1 MTDSV
6 SLPILHGANISPYVR
21 KVRVALA
28 YKGIEYNNTQ
38 QSPFGAP
45 KEFIAKSP
53 MSKIPCWEEGELI
66 LPDSSVI
73 LSYLEHRYPDPP
85 LLPAEPGPRAR
96 ALWFEEYADTRM
108 GECIPAVFF
117 QRVIMPNK
125 LNLETDEE
133 AVARLLDKAV
143 PRVLDYLSSCLGD
156 DEFMVGGGFSI
167 ADIAIT
173 SPFVN
178 FMLAGEKVD
187 ADRWPEFASYI
198 QRVHALPCY
207 AAIVKAD
214 MEGEFAQYKPEAS
227 DDARNIQGVV
237 TGSSTGLEQ
246 R

>member
-1 MTDSV
+1 MTS
-6 SLPILHGANISPYVR
+6 SEPLPILHGANISPYVR

-45 KEFIAKSP
+45 DEFVAKSP

-73 LSYLEHRYPDPP
+73 LGYLEHRYPDPP
-85 LLPAEPGPRAR
+85 LLPAEPGKRAR

-117 QRVIMPNK
+117 QRVVMPNILK
-125 LNLETDEE
+125 WETDEA
-133 AVARLLDKAV
+133 AVALLLEKKV
-143 PRVLDYLSSCLGD
+143 PEVFDYLSGCLGD
-156 DEFMVGGGFSI
+156 DEFMVGGEFSI

-187 ADRWPEFASYI
+187 ANRWPEFASYV

-207 AAIVKAD
+207 APIVKAD
-214 MEGEFAQYKPEAS
+214 LEGEFAQYRPAQFDE
-227 DDARNIQGVV
+227 D
-237 TGSSTGLEQ
+237 
-246 R
+246 

>member
-1 MTDSV
+1 MTS
-6 SLPILHGANISPYVR
+6 SEPLPILHGANISPYVR

-28 YKGIEYNNTQ
+28 HKGIEYNNTQ

-45 KEFIAKSP
+45 DEFVAKSP

-73 LSYLEHRYPDPP
+73 LGYLEHRYPDPP
-85 LLPAEPGPRAR
+85 LLPAEPGKRAR

-117 QRVIMPNK
+117 QRVVMPNILK
-125 LNLETDEE
+125 WETDEA
-133 AVARLLDKAV
+133 AVALLLEKKM
-143 PRVLDYLSSCLGD
+143 PEVLDYLSSCLGD
-156 DEFMVGGGFSI
+156 DEFMVGGEFSI

-187 ADRWPEFASYI
+187 ANRWPEFASYV

-207 AAIVKAD
+207 APIVNAD
-214 MEGEFAQYKPEAS
+214 LEGEFAQYRPEAT
-227 DDARNIQGVV
+227 DVV
-237 TGSSTGLEQ
+237 
-246 R
+246 

>member
-1 MTDSV
+1 MTNSEP
-6 SLPILHGANISPYVR
+6 LPILHGANISPYVR

-45 KEFIAKSP
+45 DEFVAKSP

-85 LLPAEPGPRAR
+85 LLSAEPGKRAR
-96 ALWFEEYADTRM
+96 ALWFEEFADTRM

-117 QRVIMPNK
+117 QRVVMPNILK
-125 LNLETDEE
+125 WETNEEVVSLLLE
-133 AVARLLDKAV
+133 KKV
-143 PRVLDYLSSCLGD
+143 PEVLDYLSGCLGD
-156 DEFMVGGGFSI
+156 DEFMVGGELSI

-187 ADRWPEFASYI
+187 ANRWPEFASYV

-207 AAIVKAD
+207 APIVKAD
-214 MEGEFAQYKPEAS
+214 LESEFAQYSPAQVDE
-227 DDARNIQGVV
+227 D
-237 TGSSTGLEQ
+237 
-246 R
+246 

>member
-1 MTDSV
+1 MTSNEP
-6 SLPILHGANISPYVR
+6 LPILHGANISPYVR

-38 QSPFGAP
+38 PSPFGAP
-45 KEFIAKSP
+45 DEFVAKSP

-73 LSYLEHRYPDPP
+73 LGYLEHRYPDPP
-85 LLPAEPGPRAR
+85 LLPAEPGKRAR

-117 QRVIMPNK
+117 QRVVMPNILK
-125 LNLETDEE
+125 WETDEA
-133 AVARLLDKAV
+133 AVALLLEKKV
-143 PRVLDYLSSCLGD
+143 PEVLDYLSSCLGD
-156 DEFMVGGGFSI
+156 DEFMVGGEFSI

-187 ADRWPEFASYI
+187 ANRWPEFASYV

-207 AAIVKAD
+207 APIVSAD
-214 MEGEFAQYKPEAS
+214 LEGEFAQYRPEAT
-227 DDARNIQGVV
+227 DVA
-237 TGSSTGLEQ
+237 
-246 R
+246 

>member
-1 MTDSV
+1 MTS
-6 SLPILHGANISPYVR
+6 SEPLPILHGANISPYVR

-28 YKGIEYNNTQ
+28 HKGIEYNNTQ

-45 KEFIAKSP
+45 DEFVAKSP

-73 LSYLEHRYPDPP
+73 LGYLEHRYPDPP
-85 LLPAEPGPRAR
+85 LLPAEPGKRAR

-117 QRVIMPNK
+117 QRVVMPNILK
-125 LNLETDEE
+125 WETDEA
-133 AVARLLDKAV
+133 AVALLLEKKV
-143 PRVLDYLSSCLGD
+143 PEVLDYLSSCLGD
-156 DEFMVGGGFSI
+156 DEFMVGGEFSI

-187 ADRWPEFASYI
+187 ANRWPEFASYV

-207 AAIVKAD
+207 APIVNAD
-214 MEGEFAQYKPEAS
+214 LEGEFAQYRPEAT
-227 DDARNIQGVV
+227 DVA
-237 TGSSTGLEQ
+237 
-246 R
+246 

>member
-1 MTDSV
+1 MTS
-6 SLPILHGANISPYVR
+6 SEPLPILHGANISPYVR

-28 YKGIEYNNTQ
+28 HKGIEYKNTQ

-45 KEFIAKSP
+45 DEFVAKSP

-73 LSYLEHRYPDPP
+73 LGYLEHRYPDPP
-85 LLPAEPGPRAR
+85 LLPAEPGKRAR

-117 QRVIMPNK
+117 QRVVMPNILK
-125 LNLETDEE
+125 WETDEA
-133 AVARLLDKAV
+133 AVALLLEKKV
-143 PRVLDYLSSCLGD
+143 PEVLDYLSSCLGD
-156 DEFMVGGGFSI
+156 DEFMVGGEFSI

-187 ADRWPEFASYI
+187 ANRWPEFASYV

-207 AAIVKAD
+207 APIVNAD
-214 MEGEFAQYKPEAS
+214 LEGEFAQYRPEAT
-227 DDARNIQGVV
+227 DVA
-237 TGSSTGLEQ
+237 
-246 R
+246 